1 VTGADRSVR
10 ASEKNRIAESTKA
23 KTKKMVRPSTKS
35 FAESGGRTEMTMPLQ
50 LHALRSPAF
59 AEVYNEMNR
68 KHRRA
73 LGTMMAQLFELFGK
87 QVPGERSEIATGLAM
102 LSRGLSLAPAAGDS
116 HRAGRILLTFLKALI
131 EAAPAADKAKK
142 PRGGKASG

>member
-1 VTGADRSVR
+1 MTVTDRSVR

-23 KTKKMVRPSTKS
+23 KTKKTVRPSTKS

-73 LGTMMAQLFELFGK
+73 LGTMIAQLFGPATAIA
-87 QVPGERSEIATGLAM
+87 PGES
-102 LSRGLSLAPAAGDS
+102 
-116 HRAGRILLTFLKALI
+116 F
-131 EAAPAADKAKK
+131 
-142 PRGGKASG
+142 